1 MGNLG
6 WLGWLIVGLTLIAAS
21 FLSWRRGHGQLIQ
34 LIQYR
39 VLWSELIG
47 GRTVQFSGKVTAAFE
62 IAWREA
68 QAKRSSHNYHGV
80 MVEARRQSSDPWPR
94 PWDEIPPAP

>member
-1 MGNLG
+1 MRISSWTATRTSAISLAWTELVAMGNLG

-68 QAKRSSHNYHGV
+68 QAKRSSHNYHG
-80 MVEARRQSSDPWPR
+80 
-94 PWDEIPPAP
+94 